1 MLGRFDG
8 THWGQGLVG
17 VFLHSYTN
25 ALSFQGVWAE
35 KLRRRSIILGASM
48 STERAPPP
56 PFGSVRTVVTLD
68 VVKSLPA
75 LHEVS
80 SGREAVVRGPVYSD
94 VTAADLTNAMGVL
107 GDYTEVSGVTG
118 WKHSEWRTLSL
129 GGGFVINAVLI
140 PGAPTC
146 ANGTLLRRG
155 LYWL

>member
-1 MLGRFDG
+1 MSVLNLFGYVSLEPVPYIQQTITSGRGSELVAASLLGRFDG

-68 VVKSLPA
+68 VAKSLPD

-94 VTAADLTNAMGVL
+94 VTAADLTNAMGAL
-107 GDYTEVSGVTG
+107 GDYTEV
-118 WKHSEWRTLSL
+118 
-129 GGGFVINAVLI
+129 
-140 PGAPTC
+140 
-146 ANGTLLRRG
+146 
-155 LYWL
+155 